1 MDPQQA
7 AMELTRLIGGFQI
20 SRMIQVVASLGVADL
35 LKDGPRSYDE
45 IAAATGAHP
54 RSMYRLLHALAS
66 TGVLEEEAD
75 ACFSLTDIGECPR
88 SDSPHSRAAWARQ
101 TDRAYV
107 WNSWGALRHSV
118 MTGEDAFRHLH
129 GAGVWD
135 WRAERPEEAE
145 IFDASMTEMSRG
157 VADAIGEAVD
167 FSGFEC
173 IVDVGGGRGVLL
185 AGILKRNPGSR
196 GILYDLP
203 HVVAGAPP
211 VLRAQG
217 VADRCE
223 IVGGDMFRSVPQG
236 GDAYVIKSVLI
247 DEEDARATEILR
259 SCRSVIGASG
269 RLIVIDILAAEPN
282 RPDAGF
288 LDMTMLVL
296 TGGRER
302 TLVEYSALFAD
313 AGFRLEQSIDSRSPF
328 TLLIG
333 APV

>member
-1 MDPQQA
+1 
-7 AMELTRLIGGFQI
+7 
-20 SRMIQVVASLGVADL
+20 
-35 LKDGPRSYDE
+35 
-45 IAAATGAHP
+45 
-54 RSMYRLLHALAS
+54 
-66 TGVLEEEAD
+66 
-75 ACFSLTDIGECPR
+75 
-88 SDSPHSRAAWARQ
+88 
-101 TDRAYV
+101 
-107 WNSWGALRHSV
+107 

-217 VADRCE
+217 VSRIA
-223 IVGGDMFRSVPQG
+223 
-236 GDAYVIKSVLI
+236 
-247 DEEDARATEILR
+247 ARLSAGT
-259 SCRSVIGASG
+259 CSG
-269 RLIVIDILAAEPN
+269 R
-282 RPDAGF
+282 F
-288 LDMTMLVL
+288 LRVAMPM
-296 TGGRER
+296 
-302 TLVEYSALFAD
+302 S
-313 AGFRLEQSIDSRSPF
+313 SSRC
-328 TLLIG
+328 
-333 APV
+333 

>member
-7 AMELTRLIGGFQI
+7 AMELTKLINGFQL

-35 LKDGPRSYDE
+35 LKDGPRPYDE

-66 TGVLEEEAD
+66 AGVLDEKAD
-75 ACFSLTDIGECPR
+75 ACFSLTDIGECLR
-88 SDSPHSRAAWARQ
+88 SDSPHSRAASART

-118 MTGEDAFRHLH
+118 MTGEDAFRHLY
-129 GAGVWD
+129 GVGVWD
-135 WRAERPEEAE
+135 WRAERPEETE
-145 IFDASMTEMSRG
+145 IFDAAMTEMSRG

-173 IVDVGGGRGVLL
+173 IVDVGGGQGALL
-185 AGILKRNPGSR
+185 AGILRRNPGSR

-223 IVGGDMFRSVPQG
+223 VVGGDMFKSVPQG

-269 RLIVIDILAAEPN
+269 RLIVIDTLATEPN
-282 RPDAGF
+282 RPDAGL
-288 LDMTMLVL
+288 LDMTMLV
-296 TGGRER
+296 
-302 TLVEYSALFAD
+302 AL
-313 AGFRLEQSIDSRSPF
+313 LHRSPAW
-328 TLLIG
+328 G
-333 APV
+333 GVG

>member
-7 AMELTRLIGGFQI
+7 AVELTRLIGGFQI

-35 LKDGPRSYDE
+35 LKDGPRSYGE

-66 TGVLEEEAD
+66 TGVLEEKAD
-75 ACFSLTDIGECPR
+75 ACFSLTDIGECLR
-88 SDSPHSRAAWARQ
+88 SDSPHSRAAWARN

-118 MTGEDAFRHLH
+118 MTGEDAFRFLH

-135 WRAERPEEAE
+135 WRAERPEEAA
-145 IFDASMTEMSRG
+145 IFDASMAEMSRG

-223 IVGGDMFRSVPQG
+223 IVGGDMFRSVPRG

-269 RLIVIDILAAEPN
+269 RLIVIDILATEPN